1 MRALFFCSVLTGCIA
16 VPEPPSDA
24 TAMDADIADAA
35 LYDAALRD
43 AGYDARMP
51 FDAAQRDAGRDGATI
66 TDAGS
71 MDARVDGSGDATM
84 DAAMP
89 QRSIVITEMR
99 TRGPNGANDE
109 FVEIANATAT
119 TIDVSGFRLRAASAS
134 GSVGTRA
141 IIPAGIVLGPGERL
155 LFANNGSAGYS
166 GATTPDV
173 TYTFGLADECG
184 VAIDDGAGVVF
195 DSLGT
200 LAASTLYEGTPRAPL
215 SDNADR
221 AHSRRMSGATLIDT
235 NDNASDF
242 ETIMP
247 STPVSGAP

>member
-24 TAMDADIADAA
+24 PEMDADIVDAA
-35 LYDAALRD
+35 LHDATVRD

-51 FDAAQRDAGRDGATI
+51 FDAAQRDAARDAASMI
-66 TDAGS
+66 DAGV

-89 QRSIVITEMR
+89 PTSILITEMR
-99 TRGPNGANDE
+99 TRGPSGANDE
-109 FVEIANATAT
+109 FVEIANTTAN

-141 IIPAGIVLGPGERL
+141 IIPNGVVLGPGERL
-155 LFANNGSAGYS
+155 LFANSGSSGYS
-166 GATTPDV
+166 GTTTPDV

-215 SDNADR
+215 TDNTDR
-221 AHSRRMSGATLIDT
+221 AHARRMSGATLVDT

-247 STPVSGAP
+247 STPMSGAP